1 MWILFVNIPP
11 FPDNDK
17 GTISNVSPT
26 SQEDAMRFS
35 VSGDRVK
42 VTTGLREY
50 IDRCLYFALGRFGPA
65 IDHVSVRVGD
75 VNGPRGGV
83 DKHCQIVVKLRASG
97 SSSIAVEDNDEDL
110 YSAVVRASNRVGR
123 TVARAIERKRRKRAY
138 QRRRMSTAIVETERL
153 EDLGSM
159 E

>member
-1 MWILFVNIPP
+1 
-11 FPDNDK
+11 
-17 GTISNVSPT
+17 
-26 SQEDAMRFS
+26 MRFS

-50 IDRCLYFALGRFGPA
+50 IDRRLYFALGRFGPA

-97 SSSIAVEDNDEDL
+97 SNPIAIDDKDEDL
-110 YSAVVRASNRVGR
+110 HAAVARASNRAGR

-138 QRRRMSTAIVETERL
+138 QRRRLLAEDASRTMRL
-153 EDLGSM
+153 DGQEDLA
-159 E
+159 